1 MKKVLAIFMAVAMIV
16 AMFGISTTAFAEGDA
31 KPIFVG
37 YFGGRQANKTSLRQ
51 STPNNGLR
59 TQFLNSDNGKGA
71 EKVLEEIDEYVSSG
85 NYSAIYIYVNSVA
98 YTAPLVVNGVNG
110 SAATPITIL
119 VGNDSNG
126 NKQTI
131 TFDNATQGNVAP
143 TVEIKNCSY
152 LTVSDISVTGIYTGM
167 LVENCSNVTVDNVKF
182 DKIGY
187 VDYSFAQVI
196 DQETGATATPDMEK
210 SDVLDYGA
218 ALVIGAGNE
227 NVTVSNCAVTS
238 CRAGIVADVKSA
250 ENDEKAPKVSKGIA
264 IKDCTFSKVNENAI
278 KLVGVEK
285 ALISGGSIEFAGD
298 LVLANNFDGRDVP
311 AILVSGGSGS
321 IVENCEISFG
331 YDMAVELNAT
341 KSATVQRMYS
351 HDNPHFICNTLGEN
365 ADVRIRYN
373 VSANDGESI
382 ISTENA
388 SNVLVYNNTF
398 AAVDSID
405 MSNVKSLT
413 VKNNIF
419 SMNIG
424 EDVTLGEGDF
434 EANCYHWTGKA
445 KGDSSSL
452 KKNPQFANN
461 FSAEDLE
468 NSVRDNF
475 ILSTESPC
483 LGKGVKVEDDMGEKD
498 FYANEIGSTH
508 NIGAD
513 EGAGAEASYKL
524 VSQFSDT
531 FNYVIAIIRNFFAN
545 LFG

>member
-16 AMFGISTTAFAEGDA
+16 AMFGISTTAFAEGEE
-31 KPIFVG
+31 KPVLVG
-37 YFGGRQANKTSLRQ
+37 YLGGKQANKTSLKQ

-59 TQFLNSDNGKGA
+59 TILLNADNGKGA
-71 EKVLEEIDEYVSSG
+71 ERVLSEIDGYVESG
-85 NYSAIYIYVNSVA
+85 EYSAICIYVNSVA
-98 YTAPLVVNGVNG
+98 YTAPLVLNGVNG
-110 SAATPITIL
+110 SATTPITIL

-131 TFDNATQGNVAP
+131 TFDNSTQGTAAP

-187 VDYSFAQVI
+187 VDYSYAQVV
-196 DQETGATATPDMEK
+196 DEETGATATPDMVTT
-210 SDVLDYGA
+210 DVLDYGA
-218 ALVIGAGNE
+218 AVVIGAGNE

-238 CRAGIVADVKSA
+238 CRAGIVADVKAA
-250 ENDEKAPKVSKGIA
+250 EDGEEAPKASKGIA
-264 IKDCTFSKVNENAI
+264 INDCTFSKVNENAI
-278 KLVGVEK
+278 KLVGAEK
-285 ALISGGSIEFAGD
+285 ALVSGGSIEFAGD
-298 LVLANNFDGRDVP
+298 LALANNYDGRNVS
-311 AILVSGGSGS
+311 AILVSGGSGNV
-321 IVENCEISFG
+321 VENCEISFG
-331 YDMAVELNAT
+331 YNIAVELNAT

-351 HDNPHFICNTLGEN
+351 HDNPYFICNTLGEN

-373 VSANDGESI
+373 VSANDGKSV
-382 ISTENA
+382 ISTADA

-405 MSNVKSLT
+405 MSSVKSLT

-424 EDVTLGEGDF
+424 EEVTLGEGDF

-445 KGDSSSL
+445 KGDSSSI
-452 KKNPQFANN
+452 KKNPQFAND

-483 LGKGVKVEDDMGEKD
+483 LGKGVKVEDDMGSKD

-531 FNYVIAIIRNFFAN
+531 FNYIIALIRNFFAN

>member
-1 MKKVLAIFMAVAMIV
+1 MKKVLAIFMTVVMIV
-16 AMFGISTTAFAEGDA
+16 AMFGFSTTAFAEDS
-31 KPIFVG
+31 KPVFVG
-37 YFGGRQANKTSLRQ
+37 YFGGKQANKTSLKQ

-59 TQFLNSDNGKGA
+59 TQFLDADSKGA
-71 EKVLEEIDEYVSSG
+71 ERVINEIDGYVESG
-85 NYSAIYIYVNSVA
+85 EYSAIYIYVNSVA

-110 SAATPITIL
+110 SAETPITIL
-119 VGNDSNG
+119 VANDSNG

-131 TFDNATQGNVAP
+131 TFDNATQGTIAP
-143 TVEIKNCSY
+143 TVQIKNCSY

-196 DQETGATATPDMEK
+196 DQETGETATPDMET

-218 ALVIGAGNE
+218 ALVIGEGNE

-238 CRAGIVADVKSA
+238 CRAGVIADVKVA
-250 ENDEKAPKVSKGIA
+250 EDVDKTPEASKGIE
-264 IKDCTFSKVNENAI
+264 IKDCTFSKINENAV
-278 KLVGVEK
+278 KLVNVEN
-285 ALISGGSIEFAGD
+285 ALVSGGSIEFAGD
-298 LVLANNFDGRDVP
+298 IALANNYDYRDVP

-321 IVENCEISFG
+321 VVEACEISFG
-331 YDMAVELNAT
+331 YDIAVSLDST
-341 KSATVQRMYS
+341 KSATIQRVYS
-351 HDNPHFICNTLGEN
+351 HDNPYFICNNLGEN

-373 VSANDGESI
+373 VSSNDGYSI
-382 ISTENA
+382 ISSEKA
-388 SNVLVYNNTF
+388 SDVLVYNNTF
-398 AAVDSID
+398 VSSKTIN
-405 MSNVKSLT
+405 MSDISGLV

-419 SMNIG
+419 SMVIG
-424 EDVTLGEGDF
+424 EEVQLGEGEF
-434 EANCYHWTGKA
+434 GSNCYHWTGKA

-461 FSAEDLE
+461 YSAEDLE

-483 LGKGVKVEDDMGEKD
+483 LGKGVAVEDDMGAKD
-498 FYANEIGSTH
+498 FYGNEIGSTH

-513 EGAGAEASYKL
+513 DGAGAEASYKL
-524 VSQFSDT
+524 VSQFSDS
-531 FNYVIAIIRNFFAN
+531 FSYIIALIRNFFAN